1 MSSNTLKV
9 RDRTT
14 NKIKDVLVDH
24 DDYERLKGYNYLL
37 DKNSKEPFREIS
49 LGGGK
54 RPRIALKRDVMNFS
68 HGDPRRVCYVNKAN
82 VMDCRRV
89 NLKTKAEES
98 TGAKVAKV
106 VKTVSVPEKTT
117 TVTVAVSSPIPTPMP
132 VDTLAAMVAAPTPV
146 RMPERNE
153 TLDIKKALLGQ
164 IDLNM
169 LANFI
174 PMDSLLAAWAES
186 NGYKK
191 QA

>member
-1 MSSNTLKV
+1 MNSATLKV

-14 NKIKDVLVDH
+14 NKVKDVLVDH

-37 DKNSKEPFREIS
+37 DKNSKEPFREMS

-54 RPRIALKRDVMNFS
+54 RPRIALKRDVMNYS

-82 VMDCRRV
+82 VMDCRKV

-98 TGAKVAKV
+98 IVAKVAKV
-106 VKTVSVPEKTT
+106 VKTVNVPTT
-117 TVTVAVSSPIPTPMP
+117 TTVAVSSPVSVPTPV
-132 VDTLAAMVAAPTPV
+132 VDTLVAAPVVTKCIK
-146 RMPERNE
+146 PEAN
-153 TLDIKKALLGQ
+153 LDIKKALIGQ
-164 IDLNM
+164 IDPNL
-169 LANFI
+169 LVNFI

>member
-24 DDYERLKGYNYLL
+24 DDYERLKGYSYLL
-37 DKNSKEPFREIS
+37 DKNSKEPFREMS

-82 VMDCRRV
+82 VMDCRKV

-98 TGAKVAKV
+98 TVAAKVAKV
-106 VKTVSVPEKTT
+106 VKTVSVPTEKTN
-117 TVTVAVSSPIPTPMP
+117 VTVAVSSPVSVPTPV
-132 VDTLAAMVAAPTPV
+132 VDTLVAAPVVTKCIK
-146 RMPERNE
+146 PEAN
-153 TLDIKKALLGQ
+153 LDIKKALIGQ
-164 IDLNM
+164 IDPNL
-169 LANFI
+169 LVNFI